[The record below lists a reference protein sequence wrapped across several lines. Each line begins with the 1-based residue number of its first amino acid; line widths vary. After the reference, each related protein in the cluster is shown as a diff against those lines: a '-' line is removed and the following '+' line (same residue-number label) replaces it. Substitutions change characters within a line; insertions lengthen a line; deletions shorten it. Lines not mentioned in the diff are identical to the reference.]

1 MLKKIGMRTSG
12 NERRSVMRPFMLG
25 SAIIAKWKKGGG
37 THSSPRVFHPQDKSV
52 PNTNPTGSARCP
64 SSCHPII
71 PHQVFLQCQ
80 KSLSRSL
87 ALIPSSPTSPGA
99 LCLFSLLRL
108 SDISRG
114 NPIESPSHPEL
125 GSVGLW
131 RFHGDPMDSSLSSLK
146 LLIKA
151 R

>member
-1 MLKKIGMRTSG
+1 MLKKIGMRSSG
-12 NERRSVMRPFMLG
+12 NERRSVGPFILG
-25 SAIIAKWKKGGG
+25 SAIIAKWEKGGG
-37 THSSPRVFHPQDKSV
+37 THSSPRVLHPQDKSV

-80 KSLSRSL
+80 NSLSHTHPVL
-87 ALIPSSPTSPGA
+87 AHLSWSP
-99 LCLFSLLRL
+99 LFVFLRL

-131 RFHGDPMDSSLSSLK
+131 RFHGNPMDSSLSSLK